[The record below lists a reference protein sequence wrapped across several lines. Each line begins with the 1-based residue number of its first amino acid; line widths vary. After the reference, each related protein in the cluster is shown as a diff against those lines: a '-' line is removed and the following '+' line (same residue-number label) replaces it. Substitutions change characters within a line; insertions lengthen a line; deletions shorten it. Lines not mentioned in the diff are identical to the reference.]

1 MKSIRSANVNVNL
14 ELYRIFCE
22 VAKAGN
28 VTKAAEKLFV
38 SQSAVSQAI
47 KQLEDKLEGKLFDR
61 NARGVQLTPE
71 GAVLFSYANN
81 AVSLIENAQEK
92 LINMKN
98 LNEGSIKIGASDTIC
113 SVLLLD
119 LLKKF
124 NAAHPDIHI
133 SVADSSTKQSIA
145 LIKNGAV
152 DLSFVTLPV
161 EEDPAVEIT
170 PIMPIHDCFVT
181 GEKYAHLINSLLHLS
196 DLQKYPLLMIEKSSN
211 SRKQIDR
218 FLAKH
223 NLEIEPAIEFAS
235 LGLLPKFAKEGLGV
249 AVTIKEDVQE
259 MLDNGE
265 LFELQFFEKLP
276 VRHIALAQMK
286 SVSLSSA
293 AQAFKK
299 AVLQVQI

>member
-1 MKSIRSANVNVNL
+1 MSVNL

-22 VAKAGN
+22 VAKTGN

-38 SQSAVSQAI
+38 SQSAVSQSI
-47 KQLEDKLEGKLFDR
+47 RQLEDKLDGKLFDR

-113 SVLLLD
+113 SVLLLH

-124 NAAHPDIHI
+124 NTDYPDVHI
-133 SVADSSTKQSIA
+133 SVADSSTKQSID
-145 LIKNGAV
+145 LIKSGAV
-152 DLSFVTLPV
+152 DLSFITLPV
-161 EEDPAVEIT
+161 VEDPAVEIT
-170 PIMPIHDCFVT
+170 PIMPIHDCFVA
-181 GEKYAHLINSLLHLS
+181 GEKYKHLANSFMPLS
-196 DLQKYPLLMIEKSSN
+196 ELQKYPLLMIEKSSN
-211 SRKQIDR
+211 ARAQVDR
-218 FLAKH
+218 FFAKH
-223 NLEIEPAIEFAS
+223 NLEIGPAIEFAS
-235 LGLLPKFAKEGLGV
+235 LGLLPKFAKAGLGI
-249 AVTIKEDVQE
+249 AVTIKEDVQD
-259 MLDNGE
+259 MLDSGE
-265 LFELQFFEKLP
+265 LFELQFGEKLP
-276 VRHIALAQMK
+276 VRYVALAQMK

-299 AVLQVQI
+299 AVLEWINVNI

>member
-1 MKSIRSANVNVNL
+1 MSVNL

-22 VAKAGN
+22 VAKTGN

-38 SQSAVSQAI
+38 SQSAVSQSI
-47 KQLEDKLEGKLFDR
+47 RQLEDKLEGKLFDR

-71 GAVLFSYANN
+71 GSVLFSYANN

-92 LINMKN
+92 LLNMKN
-98 LNEGSIKIGASDTIC
+98 LNEGTIKIGASDTIC
-113 SVLLLD
+113 SVLLLH

-124 NAAHPDIHI
+124 NTDYPDVHI
-133 SVADSSTKQSIA
+133 SVADSSTKQSLD
-145 LIKNGAV
+145 LIRNGAV

-161 EEDPAVEIT
+161 LEDPAIEIT
-170 PIMPIHDCFVT
+170 PIMPIHDCFVA
-181 GEKYAHLINSLLHLS
+181 GEKYAHLASTLTSLS

-211 SRKQIDR
+211 ARAQIDR

-223 NLEIEPAIEFAS
+223 NIQIEPAIEFAS
-235 LGLLPKFAKEGLGV
+235 LGLLPKFAKAGLGI

-265 LFELQFFEKLP
+265 LFELQLAEKLP
-276 VRHIALAQMK
+276 ARHVALAQMK
-286 SVSLSSA
+286 NVSLSSA

-299 AVLQVQI
+299 AVLAWINVNVRGGN